1 MMLDE
6 RSSLHASISMCCVFV
21 KPATVILGAFLCV
34 FLCVA
39 LLSGCGDRSVPDIDE
54 PKSDTASTP
63 RSDDNVIPDKT
74 TEALGQL
81 PSTAAD
87 SPPVDLTRDDWDS
100 EAFSRAADGQ
110 LKLVEKL
117 LARAGDVLVS
127 DVAALVDDRFTASAL
142 LPAKRIVAYRSQA
155 IVVER
160 QTDERAVDSAG
171 AQRGP
176 QRLINVLGEL
186 RSMLNGASDIRG
198 QFKTVR
204 VELKDD
210 EANTSATFQI
220 AARTPT
226 GSLQINAT
234 WHCGWTRGGDGKK
247 PTLISLRVSDYEQ
260 ITGRAG
266 GPMFADCTSAVL
278 GANAS
283 FGKQLRPG
291 ADHWLGII
299 ESRYGVDV
307 GGWQGMTI
315 GDVNGDG
322 LDDLYV
328 CQPGGLPNL
337 LFVQNADGT
346 ATDRSAA
353 AGVDWLDST
362 HGALLIDLDNDVDQ
376 DLVVGTTEGVL
387 LAANDGRGKFTVVGA
402 EVIPAAIPY
411 SLAAADYDYDGDLDL
426 YVCCYNRRSGVNQ
439 HIVFARPVPYHDAN
453 NGGRN
458 VLLRNDGSWRM
469 THVTS
474 GVGLDHNNR
483 RFSYAAA
490 WEDFDNDGDLDL
502 YVANDFGRNN
512 LYRNEADATGRRRF
526 VDVAATVG
534 VEDVSAGMSVS
545 WGDYDNDGRMDL
557 YVSNMFSSAG
567 NRISYQRR
575 FQSGASGQTLSL
587 LRRHARGNS
596 LFKNQADGTFRDVSV
611 RSAVTMGRWA
621 WGSKFADLNN
631 DGRQDLIVTNGFI
644 TQDDPG
650 DL

>member
-1 MMLDE
+1 M
-6 RSSLHASISMCCVFV
+6 
-21 KPATVILGAFLCV
+21 KTAFAAYAAV
-34 FLCVA
+34 FLCAA
-39 LLSGCGDRSVPDIDE
+39 LLCGCGDEHAPPDAPANETE
-54 PKSDTASTP
+54 PAKSPVTP
-63 RSDDNVIPDKT
+63 PDDGRVAADNTP
-74 TEALGQL
+74 EALGQF
-81 PSTAAD
+81 PSTSSD
-87 SPPVDLTRDDWDS
+87 SPQLDPAGGDWSS

-110 LKLVEKL
+110 LKIVEKL
-117 LARAGDVLVS
+117 LTRSGDINVGN
-127 DVAALVDDRFTASAL
+127 VATLVDDRFNSTAL
-142 LPAKRIVAYRSQA
+142 RPADLSEAYRSDA
-155 IVVER
+155 IVVQR
-160 QTDERAVDSAG
+160 QSGEQAIDPATAR
-171 AQRGP
+171 RGP
-176 QRLINVLGEL
+176 QRFAEVLGEL
-186 RSMLNGASDIRG
+186 QALLRGASDVRSK
-198 QFKTVR
+198 FKTVR
-204 VELKDD
+204 VRLTGEG
-210 EANTSATFQI
+210 ATTSASFQI
-220 AARTPT
+220 AARTPS

-234 WHCGWTRGGDGKK
+234 WHCGWTRSAKGEK
-247 PTLISLRVSDYEQ
+247 PKLLSLRVSDYEQ
-260 ITGRAG
+260 ITGRAT
-266 GPMFADCTSAVL
+266 GPMFADCTAAVL

-283 FGKQLRPG
+283 FNEQLRPG
-291 ADHWLGII
+291 VDHWLGII
-299 ESRYGVDV
+299 ETRYGLDV
-307 GGWQGMTI
+307 GGWQGLAV

-337 LFVQNADGT
+337 LFVQNPDGT
-346 ATDRSAA
+346 ASDRSAA

-362 HGALLIDLDNDVDQ
+362 HGALLVDLDNDGDQ
-376 DLVVGTTEGVL
+376 DLVVGTTEGLL

-411 SLAAADYDYDGDLDL
+411 SLAAADYDGDGDLDL
-426 YVCCYNRRSGVNQ
+426 FVCCYNRRSGVNQ
-439 HIVFARPVPYHDAN
+439 HLVFARPVPYHDAN

-469 THVTS
+469 THVT
-474 GVGLDHNNR
+474 GRVGLDQNNR

-512 LYRNEADATGRRRF
+512 LYRNEVDATGRRRF
-526 VDVAATVG
+526 VDVAAAVG

-567 NRISYQRR
+567 NRISYQPR
-575 FQSGASGQTLSL
+575 FQSGADEQTLSL

-596 LFKNQADGTFRDVSV
+596 LFKNEPDGTFRDVSV
-611 RSAVTMGRWA
+611 ESAVTMGRWA

-631 DGRQDLIVTNGFI
+631 DGLQDLIVTNGFI